1 MWKLICE
8 MGGNIDVKSLFKS
21 NKKSV
26 LKKFRAIN
34 GKDKV
39 YFSMDYILFKVDE
52 QSKLF
57 EEFVSV
63 DF

>member
-1 MWKLICE
+1 

-26 LKKFRAIN
+26 LKKFRAFN

-39 YFSMDYILFKVDE
+39 YFSMDYILFKIDE
-52 QSKLF
+52 HIIPQ
-57 EEFVSV
+57 EN
-63 DF
+63 